1 MKAKTKANQSNL
13 NKAVSW
19 IVKYNAFNNQRDVV
33 EGQNKELV
41 KYMLGTWQNQG
52 IWGQE
57 EEEEEE
63 GWVEEDAEDKH
74 WKDVATYNERNSY

>member
-1 MKAKTKANQSNL
+1 MRLTKQMKEILAYSLAL
-13 NKAVSW
+13 
-19 IVKYNAFNNQRDVV
+19 RV
-33 EGQNKELV
+33 EEMAEGSNKELV

-52 IWGQE
+52 IWGQ

>member
-1 MKAKTKANQSNL
+1 MRLTKQMKEILAYSLAL
-13 NKAVSW
+13 
-19 IVKYNAFNNQRDVV
+19 RV
-33 EGQNKELV
+33 EEMAEGSNKELV

>member
-1 MKAKTKANQSNL
+1 MRLTKQMKEILAYSLAL
-13 NKAVSW
+13 RVEEMA
-19 IVKYNAFNNQRDVV
+19 

-41 KYMLGTWQNQG
+41 KYMLGTLQNQG

-57 EEEEEE
+57 EDEEEE

>member
-1 MKAKTKANQSNL
+1 MKEILAYSLAL
-13 NKAVSW
+13 RVEEMA
-19 IVKYNAFNNQRDVV
+19 

-74 WKDVATYNERNSY
+74 WKDVATYNERKSY